1 MAKLTTHAEPV
12 ITPAAATA
20 GDAYR
25 RLLAAGLT
33 VREAATLV
41 GRLNGLGQARG
52 GWTIGEVEHLLFVQE
67 LYRTGRIRS

>member
-1 MAKLTTHAEPV
+1 MAKLTTHVEPAV
-12 ITPAAATA
+12 APTATTA
-20 GDAYR
+20 GEAYR
-25 RLLAAGLT
+25 RLLVAGLT